1 MVKKISN
8 DTLIDRS
15 MVKLPI
21 FDEKSLSKQGELFYD
36 LKTDSLVIRIG
47 EGWKFFPTTTE
58 VKLAESAEDSL
69 FSPLI
74 SGKIGNFSPTAPGK
88 IGDFS
93 PLSSAPPSYESS
105 STLYPNL
112 SEDTTQATTVHKHE
126 HIIRFSSLLTAEPNF
141 RDIENKIIE
150 LNNKLSEHPNIK
162 KIKLKNDFSFFE
174 FLKNRFKNV
183 KISPSGDIKFDI
195 VKNKYLD

>member
-8 DTLIDRS
+8 DTLIDRT

-36 LKTDSLVIRIG
+36 LKTDSLVVRIG

-58 VKLAESAEDSL
+58 VKMTESVEDSV

-74 SGKIGNFSPTAPGK
+74 LPTAPFPS
-88 IGDFS
+88 DS
-93 PLSSAPPSYESS
+93 ASAPPPPYEHSNM
-105 STLYPNL
+105 LYPNL
-112 SEDTTQATTVHKHE
+112 PEDNTNTTVHKHE
-126 HIIRFSSLLTAEPNF
+126 HVIRFSSLLSAEPNF

-150 LNNKLSEHPNIK
+150 LNNALSEQSNIK
-162 KIKLKNDFSFFE
+162 KIKLKNDFSFFD

-183 KISPSGDIKFDI
+183 KISPAGDIKFDI
-195 VKNKYLD
+195 VKNKYLE